1 MVLVASSGFVG
12 RYLYIRI
19 PRSLR
24 GTELTLEELQA
35 RASELKTELTEGG
48 LQSWLLERIDALE
61 AQSVPSDRAGAWL
74 PSLLFGDI
82 VLRGRLWSLKRELRR
97 AGTGAARA
105 AAVGAVIS
113 ERAILLRR
121 LKLLGRTKRL
131 FELWHVFHQPLVYF
145 LFLIVFLH
153 VVVLTYMG
161 YTFFSGLL

>member
-1 MVLVASSGFVG
+1 
-12 RYLYIRI
+12 
-19 PRSLR
+19 
-24 GTELTLEELQA
+24 
-35 RASELKTELTEGG
+35 
-48 LQSWLLERIDALE
+48 LERIDALE

-82 VLRGRLWSLKRELRR
+82 VLRGRLWSLKRDLRR
-97 AGTGAARA
+97 AGTSAARA
-105 AAVGAVIS
+105 VAVGAVIS